1 MRAMKSPAF
10 QFYPSDWLS
19 SRAVRLMD
27 AEQRGWYIQL
37 LAESWQSRPQ
47 ASLPNDDALLLRL
60 ADANN
65 GSPNFDSRWQFVI
78 SQFKVKGELL
88 INDRLA
94 HEKRKQNDYHQQ
106 RKEAGAKGAAKR
118 WREPKEN
125 KADTAKVSHGSAIV
139 EPVRSHVFANGK
151 PIAKDSSSSSSSS
164 SIPSST
170 AISTSNEKRGR
181 AQKQRDPRQDHPAIQ
196 AVLEAKGSF
205 PLKDTWDVVIKVV
218 GDKPN
223 VERMRECWVRW
234 RTKGNSPMN
243 LDWLLDWY
251 VNGIPERHNNGT
263 SERSGYTSNAE
274 RRDADFRGYASVVT
288 ELRSKGSGAVDETVR
303 RKPIPS
309 Q

>member
-47 ASLPNDDALLLRL
+47 ASLPNDTELLLRL
-60 ADANN
+60 ADANDS
-65 GSPNFDSRWQFVI
+65 SPNFDARWRFVI
-78 SQFKVKGELL
+78 SQFKTKGELL

-118 WREPKEN
+118 WREPEEN
-125 KADTAKVSHGSAIV
+125 KADTAKVGHSPSIV
-139 EPVRSHVFANGK
+139 EPIRSHVFANGE
-151 PIAKDSSSSSSSS
+151 PIAKDSSSSSSSTPS
-164 SIPSST
+164 SIVT
-170 AISTSNEKRGR
+170 STSKEKGGR

-218 GDKPN
+218 GNTPDIK
-223 VERMRECWVRW
+223 RMRDCWVRW

-263 SERSGYTSNAE
+263 ERGSYTTNAE

-288 ELRSKGSGAVDETVR
+288 ELRSKGSGAVDETAR
-303 RKPIPS
+303 RKSIPS
-309 Q
+309 